1 MKVVDYDYIQEVGTA
16 DALKQAAS
24 DVSSWYNWEIPWVNT
39 FKINAETSIYNEQ
52 GWWGT
57 GIAWWS
63 TDVNWSATD
72 YNTVSWGSGS
82 VYLPDW
88 TELTISSG
96 NTGNMSTV
104 TYIYYDQSDS
114 LVHTTTSAWDSVWE
128 DKILLCVAAPTTS
141 WKDATFQAFGTNKQS
156 TFITADNIAADS
168 ITANEIQSNSIE
180 TRHLDAYSVTSSK
193 IDTDAV
199 TADKID
205 VDYLSAINADL
216 WNITAWDI
224 KGTTITAWN
233 TNSAAIKLYPYTSS
247 QWRLEFY
254 YNGSVIW
261 YMYWDNVWAAWGNLV
276 RIHSWNTILLDW
288 DIYVLYRDVVDLS
301 QAKLRIPVWTDL
313 Y

>member
-1 MKVVDYDYIQEVGTA
+1 MKVVDYDYIVEVSTA

-52 GWWGT
+52 GWWT

-63 TDVNWSATD
+63 TNVNWSASD

-156 TFITADNIAADS
+156 TFITADNIAANS

-180 TRHLDAYSVTSSK
+180 TRHLDSY
-193 IDTDAV
+193 AV
-199 TADKID
+199 TADKMY
-205 VDYLSAINADL
+205 VSELSAISADL
-216 WNITAWDI
+216 WNITAWTI
-224 KGTTITAWN
+224 TGTTITASNWTSKIELDPDYWEITIYRN
-233 TNSAAIKLYPYTSS
+233 GSEVWAIKWNNESWVWNCVGIT
-247 QWRLEFY
+247 WT
-254 YNGSVIW
+254 
-261 YMYWDNVWAAWGNLV
+261 NVAVTWKLWCLG
-276 RIHSWNTILLDW
+276 R
-288 DIYVLYRDVVDLS
+288 
-301 QAKLRIPVWTDL
+301 LRIPVWSDL